1 MIFFLGYVVAL
12 IRAVCLFRLIDDDFR
27 LLRCSILRHGLGT
40 FADCVLGQFAGEE
53 KAHGCL
59 NFTAANGRLFV
70 LKTLL
75 SIFLSTKSLTAQ
87 PNDLVKMTPITN
99 IPKIL
104 MSGIPL
110 LDSHNAQRVGHR
122 SKKIPMGLLSL
133 SRFMN
138 GRILII

>member
-1 MIFFLGYVVAL
+1 MYLAGTPKKERVL
-12 IRAVCLFRLIDDDFR
+12 QE
-27 LLRCSILRHGLGT
+27 LLLSKAPQIIEICS
-40 FADCVLGQFAGEE
+40 E
-53 KAHGCL
+53 
-59 NFTAANGRLFV
+59 ANGRLFV

>member
-1 MIFFLGYVVAL
+1 MHDILIAYVFSWNTKKRESVART
-12 IRAVCLFRLIDDDFR
+12 IIKQSTSITEI
-27 LLRCSILRHGLGT
+27 CS
-40 FADCVLGQFAGEE
+40 E
-53 KAHGCL
+53 
-59 NFTAANGRLFV
+59 ANGRLFV